1 MKMTDW
7 AENECRIA
15 CKKEN
20 PNYDF
25 DSKIFDS
32 GCSCYKSA
40 LKAYR
45 GLLEDGQSGASFYF
59 TKNILIRL
67 MNGHPLTT
75 IQDEDFFNGSTD
87 VLLSPSEYLK
97 ERGLKS
103 DIQCPRMSGLFREET
118 LDGKI
123 TYHDAGRAVCINV
136 NNPSDTFSSA
146 DSGIVDELFPITMPY
161 RPNSKQYEV
170 YCQSFLVDKRNGDFD
185 TKAILYVK
193 TPDGEKIDV
202 NQYWT
207 ERDGKMV
214 SITKE
219 EYDALYW
226 KSFLINEI

>member
-87 VLLSPSEYLK
+87 VPLSPSEYLK

-123 TYHDAGRAVCINV
+123 TYHDTGRAVCINV

-170 YCQSFLVDKRNGDFD
+170 YCQSFLVDRRNGDFD